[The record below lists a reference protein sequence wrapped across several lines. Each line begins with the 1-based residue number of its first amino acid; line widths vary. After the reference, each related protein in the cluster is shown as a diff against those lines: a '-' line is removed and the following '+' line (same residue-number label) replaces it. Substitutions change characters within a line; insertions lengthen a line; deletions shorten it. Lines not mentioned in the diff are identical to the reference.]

1 MSYADCYGRILDLIG
16 QVAVLQYHLG
26 AACDYA
32 DGDHVPPASAV
43 ARWRELASDH
53 DAGCA
58 GARDWVRLPGAV
70 GSEATAQTR
79 VASGT
84 GSIPVAGNSDE
95 VPR

>member
-1 MSYADCYGRILDLIG
+1 VSYADCYRRVLDLIG

-32 DGDHVPPASAV
+32 EGDHVPPASAV

-58 GARDWVRLPGAV
+58 GARSGVRLPGAV
-70 GSEATAQTR
+70 EANAGG
-79 VASGT
+79 VGT